1 MLLHGAAQRSA
12 HLARAVAQ
20 HAARHVL
27 TPCVIYVQQLAREM
41 RRHAAASAAANGG
54 EGGAMPTTRLLQL
67 YLAAE
72 AREGAITPET
82 HTMLLQLYEMRALIL
97 LIDGVDEAADLN
109 PKPPLTLTLNA
120 NPNPQP
126 QPKPKPQTQA
136 PTPTPSLSLALTF
149 TLTLA
154 QAADLKEVIE
164 DYVTSELVREGH
176 PLVVTSRPEGV
187 RLRLYARD
195 FVVMNL
201 LPLTQEQQ
209 GDV

>member
-1 MLLHGAAQRSA
+1 MLLHGAALRSA

-54 EGGAMPTTRLLQL
+54 GGGGGAMPTTRLLQL

-82 HTMLLQLYEMRALIL
+82 HAMLLQLFAMRALIL
-97 LIDGVDEAADLN
+97 LIDGVDE
-109 PKPPLTLTLNA
+109 
-120 NPNPQP
+120 
-126 QPKPKPQTQA
+126 
-136 PTPTPSLSLALTF
+136 
-149 TLTLA
+149 
-154 QAADLKEVIE
+154 AADLKEVIE

>member
-1 MLLHGAAQRSA
+1 MLLHGAALRSA
-12 HLARAVAQ
+12 HLARAVAG

-72 AREGAITPET
+72 AREGAISPET
-82 HTMLLQLYEMRALIL
+82 HAMLLQLFEMRALIL
-97 LIDGVDEAADLN
+97 LIDGVDE
-109 PKPPLTLTLNA
+109 
-120 NPNPQP
+120 
-126 QPKPKPQTQA
+126 
-136 PTPTPSLSLALTF
+136 
-149 TLTLA
+149 
-154 QAADLKEVIE
+154 AADLKEVIE
-164 DYVTSELVREGH
+164 DYVTSELVREGY

-201 LPLTQEQQ
+201 LPLTQAQQ